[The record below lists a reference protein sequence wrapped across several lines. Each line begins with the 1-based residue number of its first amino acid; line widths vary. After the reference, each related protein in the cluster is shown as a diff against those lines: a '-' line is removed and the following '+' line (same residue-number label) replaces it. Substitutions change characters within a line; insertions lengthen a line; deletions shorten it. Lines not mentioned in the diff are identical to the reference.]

1 MSPEWRR
8 GPDGPE
14 HGEHDEHGDELR
26 QRAADVQSLDAGDE
40 PAGKWQVVSTQHAER
55 AEQQR

>member
-40 PAGKWQVVSTQHAER
+40 PAGKRQVVSTQHAER